1 MRHHDEEMHGTIL
14 HEAKTLF
21 FASCCLLLFF
31 LSFCE
36 IGITLHGL
44 SAAFSGADLN
54 QKSGLNMVQQ
64 RLRICSTGRRE
75 VQREVEIERDGG
87 KVKPRMCSSS
97 NGVWYGQ
104 GGSHISNLVSQR
116 G

>member
-1 MRHHDEEMHGTIL
+1 MMKKCMALYCTKQRHFSLRHV
-14 HEAKTLF
+14 AFYFFFFFLF
-21 FASCCLLLFF
+21 F
-31 LSFCE
+31 E

-54 QKSGLNMVQQ
+54 QKSGLNMVRQ

-75 VQREVEIERDGG
+75 VEREVEIERDGG
-87 KVKPRMCSSS
+87 KLKSRMCSSS